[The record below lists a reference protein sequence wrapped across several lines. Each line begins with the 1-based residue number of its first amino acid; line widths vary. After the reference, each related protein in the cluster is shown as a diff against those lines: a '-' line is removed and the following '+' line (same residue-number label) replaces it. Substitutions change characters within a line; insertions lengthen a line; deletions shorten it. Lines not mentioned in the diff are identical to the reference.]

1 MTGVQLFQLLKPKI
15 GDRESDAL
23 ITYVDNTI
31 NDNNREFHEKMLS
44 SFATKDDLFALKADL
59 FATKIELKE
68 EIGNVRLEI
77 GNVREDL
84 AKAKGE
90 LEVKISDVKSD
101 VLRWMF
107 AFFITMT
114 LAILGLYLKK

>member
-1 MTGVQLFQLLKPKI
+1 MTMTGVQLFQLLKSKI

-23 ITYVDNTI
+23 ITYVDNVKD
-31 NDNNREFHEKMLS
+31 DNNRDLHEKMLRT
-44 SFATKDDLFALKADL
+44 FAT
-59 FATKIELKE
+59 
-68 EIGNVRLEI
+68 
-77 GNVREDL
+77 REDL

-107 AFFITMT
+107 AFFITMI

>member
-1 MTGVQLFQLLKPKI
+1 MTGVRLFQLLKPKI

-23 ITYVDNTI
+23 ITYMDITI
-31 NDNNREFHEKMLS
+31 NDNNRDLHAKMLS
-44 SFATKDDLFALKADL
+44 SFATKAEL
-59 FATKIELKE
+59 FATKAELKE
-68 EIGNVRLEI
+68 EI

-101 VLRWMF
+101 ILRWMF
-107 AFFITMT
+107 AFFITMI

>member
-1 MTGVQLFQLLKPKI
+1 MTGVQLFQLLKSKI

-31 NDNNREFHEKMLS
+31 NDNNRNLHEKMLG
-44 SFATKDDLFALKADL
+44 SFATKLEL
-59 FATKIELKE
+59 FATKAELKE
-68 EIGNVRLEI
+68 EI

-107 AFFITMT
+107 AFFITMI